1 MIMMD
6 AAPESPQKEDPAPLD
21 PNGFLISMKNWDRA
35 EAERLAIEHEVGT
48 LTEDHWRVLE
58 YVQGYFKTF
67 GMGPPVVK
75 IHEETGH
82 VEQEVHDSE
91 NESLKELRAIQ
102 DRLEKLDRKIETLD
116 QRLSQQG
123 SDG

>member
-6 AAPESPQKEDPAPLD
+6 AAPETPQREDPVPLD

-35 EAERLAIEHEVGT
+35 EAERLAIEHDVGT

-75 IHEETGH
+75 IHEETGLSNA
-82 VEQEVHDSE
+82 D
-91 NESLKELRAIQ
+91 IC
-102 DRLEKLDRKIETLD
+102 RLFPCGTVRGAY
-116 QRLSQQG
+116 RLAG
-123 SDG
+123 LPRPPGCA